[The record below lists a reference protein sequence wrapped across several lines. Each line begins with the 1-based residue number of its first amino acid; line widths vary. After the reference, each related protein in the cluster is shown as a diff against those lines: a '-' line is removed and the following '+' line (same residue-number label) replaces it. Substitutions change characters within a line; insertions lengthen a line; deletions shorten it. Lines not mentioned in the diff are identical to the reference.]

1 MDSFIWS
8 ATNLIASMI
17 LPPGVFIL
25 LLAAGL
31 FWGGKHRWAR
41 WLAAV
46 SLLAFTLLT
55 LKVVAFQFAA
65 PFEAR
70 WPPLAAQATK
80 GLAPGEA
87 MIVVL
92 GGGRT
97 LGALEYPEHE
107 TLSAP
112 SLRRTVFAAQ
122 LAARTG
128 LPLAV
133 SGGSPDGGTLGEA
146 ELMKKLLE
154 SGFKQHVTL
163 VEAKSFDT
171 RQNALYVA
179 KALAG
184 GKVRTVVLVTDVFH
198 MPRAVRAFE
207 AAGLKVVPA
216 PVYFHASAPLN
227 VTDFVPSADG
237 LELSRYVLHE
247 WIGAAW
253 YEMRR
258 AIGG

>member
-17 LPPGVFIL
+17 LPPGVFFV

-46 SLLAFTLLT
+46 SLVAFTLLT
-55 LKVVAFQFAA
+55 LKVVAYQLAA

-70 WPPLAAQATK
+70 WPPLAPQATK
-80 GLAPGEA
+80 GLTPAQA

-97 LGALEYPEHE
+97 LGALEYPERE
-107 TLSAP
+107 TLSGP
-112 SLRRTVFAAQ
+112 SLRRVVFAAQ

-133 SGGSPDGGTLGEA
+133 SGGSPDGGALGEA
-146 ELMKKLLE
+146 ELMKNLLE
-154 SGFKQHVTL
+154 NGLRQHVTL

-171 RQNALYVA
+171 RQNALYIA
-179 KALAG
+179 KALAD

-207 AAGLKVVPA
+207 AAGLKVLPA
-216 PVYFHASAPLN
+216 PVFFRASAPLN
-227 VTDFVPSADG
+227 VTDFVPSVDG

-247 WIGAAW
+247 WIGAVW
-253 YEMRR
+253 YGMRR